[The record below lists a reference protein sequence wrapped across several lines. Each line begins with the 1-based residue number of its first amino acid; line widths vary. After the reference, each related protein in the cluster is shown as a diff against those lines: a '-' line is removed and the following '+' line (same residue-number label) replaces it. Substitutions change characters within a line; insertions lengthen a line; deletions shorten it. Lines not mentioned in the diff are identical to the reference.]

1 MPALSG
7 TGADDGGCRVGRL
20 AAAVAAHGLGRSG
33 AIAAGGLLPGG
44 SPRDRF
50 PASDRAPGPLVE
62 RLPLAPHTWTAL
74 AARVRHERIEGLWAA
89 CVADGALPVTA
100 DQMEEVRLAARGRAN
115 VDLHLERQLLET
127 TAVLQAAGVTNR
139 ALKGPVWAHTAYP
152 DPSWRGFGD
161 VDLLIPS
168 PQWYA
173 AIEALEGAGARR
185 TLPEIR
191 AGFDRRFGKEATLVA
206 STGWELDLHRTFVI
220 GPFGLWVH
228 EGDLFDRPGRVAIG
242 DAQVL
247 VLSAEASFLHACY
260 NAALADDPP
269 RLVAIRDVAQVLIG
283 LDPDPARVLGL
294 ARRWRA
300 EAVVTRA
307 LGLVTRVL
315 GLTLDHAVARRLG
328 RRRTTTAERILL
340 ASYRGPARGYTSQ
353 AAGVVAL
360 RGPRDK
366 MAYLWALGRPH
377 PAYLAARGLSP
388 RQHLLRGAARLNA
401 RGWRPPGPGK
411 RRRG

>member
-1 MPALSG
+1 VPGLSG
-7 TGADDGGCRVGRL
+7 GGTDDSCSISRL

-33 AIAAGGLLPGG
+33 VAGPARLLPAG
-44 SPRDRF
+44 
-50 PASDRAPGPLVE
+50 ASVSQAPDPDQAPDPVPQ
-62 RLPLAPHTWTAL
+62 RWALPPHTWAAL
-74 AARVRHERIEGLWAA
+74 AARVRDERIEGLWAA
-89 CVADGALPVTA
+89 SVADGALQVTA
-100 DQMEEVRLAARGRAN
+100 EQLEEVRQAARGRAN

-127 TAVLQAAGVTNR
+127 TAILETAGVPNR
-139 ALKGPVWAHTAYP
+139 ALKGPVWAHSAYP

-168 PQWYA
+168 AQWYA
-173 AIEALEGAGARR
+173 AIEALEVAGARR

-191 AGFDRRFGKEATLVA
+191 ADFDRRFGKEATLVA
-206 STGWELDLHRTFVI
+206 SSGWELDLHRTFVI
-220 GPFGLWVH
+220 GPFGLWVNQD
-228 EGDLFDRPGRVAIG
+228 DLFDRPAQVTIG
-242 DAQVL
+242 DGQVL
-247 VLSAEASFLHACY
+247 VLSAEVSFLHACY

-315 GLTLDHAVARRLG
+315 GLSLDHPVAAELG
-328 RRRTTTAERILL
+328 RRRTTTPERILL

-366 MAYLWALGRPH
+366 MAYLWALTRPH

-388 RQHLLRGAARLNA
+388 RQHLQRGAARLKA
-401 RGWRPPGPGK
+401 RGKRPPGPGK
-411 RRRG
+411 RRRR